1 MAAAVSREAKAELSG
16 RRRADAAGQSQP
28 AIIWRNFRKHRVGLV
43 GLAMLALMVLASI
56 LVPVFSPFS
65 YSATAGPQLWYAPFG
80 APDPSGNVHLLG
92 TDSLGRD
99 LFTRLFFAGRISLSI
114 AIPSAFGVVLIGC
127 VVGAIAGF
135 YGGWIDNVLMR
146 ITDFL
151 LSLPL
156 IPMYLYTSQF
166 LKATFIP
173 QTNEPLNTERLA
185 DNTLAILGL
194 TVLVFTLYGWMGISR
209 LVRGSI
215 LSLRSQPFVEAAR
228 ALGASDRRIIFRHL
242 LPNAIAPIL
251 VAATFAVGDFVIIES
266 LLSYMGQGAT
276 DTFAPSWGN
285 LLAVSEENVW
295 YLTSLNPFENVK
307 AYTILMPSFMILFT
321 VLAFN
326 YVGDALRD
334 ALDPHD
340 HA

>member
-1 MAAAVSREAKAELSG
+1 MATAVSTGVGTEIPG
-16 RRRADAAGQSQP
+16 RTRPNSAGQSQP
-28 AIIWRNFRKHRVGLV
+28 AIIWRNFRRRKVGIIGLV
-43 GLAMLALMVLASI
+43 MLGLLVLLSV
-56 LVPVFSPFS
+56 LVPIFSPFS
-65 YSATAGPQLWYAPFG
+65 HNATNGPQLWYAPFG
-80 APDPSGNVHLLG
+80 APDASGHAHLLG

-99 LFTRLFFAGRISLSI
+99 LMTRVFFAGRISLSI
-114 AIPSAFGVVLIGC
+114 AVPSALGVVVLGC
-127 VVGAIAGF
+127 IIGAIAGF
-135 YGGWIDNVLMR
+135 YGGLVDAILMR
-146 ITDFL
+146 VTDFL

-173 QTNEPLNTERLA
+173 NTDEALNTARLA
-185 DNTLAILGL
+185 ENTVVILGV
-194 TVLVFTLYGWMGISR
+194 TVLVFTMYGWMGIGR

-215 LSLRSQPFVEAAR
+215 LSLRSQPFVEAAM

-242 LPNAIAPIL
+242 LPNAMAPIL

-285 LLAVSEENVW
+285 LLAVAEENVW
-295 YLTSLNPFENVK
+295 YLTNLNPFEDIR
-307 AYTILMPSFMILFT
+307 AFTILMPSFMILFT
-321 VLAFN
+321 VLSFN
-326 YVGDALRD
+326 YIGDALRD
-334 ALDPHD
+334 ALDPHE

>member
-1 MAAAVSREAKAELSG
+1 MATAISTEVQAETPG
-16 RRRADAAGQSQP
+16 RRREDAVGQSQV
-28 AIIWRNFRKHRVGLV
+28 AIVWRNFRRRKVGIVGLV
-43 GLAMLALMVLASI
+43 MLGLLIVLSI
-56 LVPVFSPFS
+56 AVPIFSPFG
-65 YSATAGPQLWYAPFG
+65 YSATSGPQLWYAPFG
-80 APDPSGNVHLLG
+80 APDPNGHAHLLG

-99 LFTRLFFAGRISLSI
+99 LMTRLFFAGRISLSI
-114 AIPSAFGVVLIGC
+114 AVPSALGVMLLGC
-127 VVGAIAGF
+127 IIGAIAGF
-135 YGGWIDNVLMR
+135 YGGLIDAVLMR
-146 ITDFL
+146 ATDFL

-173 QTNEPLNTERLA
+173 QTGEPLNTERLA
-185 DNTLAILGL
+185 ENTLVILGL
-194 TVLVFTLYGWMGISR
+194 TVLVFTMYGWMGVSR

-242 LPNAIAPIL
+242 LPNAMAPIL

-307 AYTILMPSFMILFT
+307 AFTILMPSFMILFT
-321 VLAFN
+321 VLSFN
-326 YVGDALRD
+326 YIGDALRD
-334 ALDPHD
+334 ALDPHER
-340 HA
+340 A